1 MLEVKGISVGY
12 KELLAVQDVSF
23 SVRKGEVVSLV
34 GSNGAGKSTILRA
47 ISGLLRPKRGEIL
60 LNGEPIHKTPPYEI
74 VRKKIAMVPEGRQ
87 LFGRLSVL
95 DNLLLGAYVLDA
107 KEEVSTLLE
116 SVLALFPRLAE
127 RKGQRAETLSGGEQ
141 QQLAIGRGLM
151 SRPPSHAGRAV
162 PRHHAEADVRDL
174 QDYPRDQPEG
184 SHRLPGRAERVRGPG
199 HFGQGVRAADRTH
212 RPGGQGQGSLEVRL
226 GSESVPWNVGRM
238 SRVDLWTAERGGAR
252 HED

>member
-12 KELLAVQDVSF
+12 KDLLAVQDVSF
-23 SVRKGEVVSLV
+23 SVREGEVVSLV

-107 KEEVSTLLE
+107 KEEVGALLE
-116 SVLALFPRLAE
+116 TVLALFPRLAE

-151 SRPPSHAGRAV
+151 SRPALLMLDEPSLGIMPKLMSEIFKTIHEISQKGVTVFLVEQNVYEALDISDRAYVLQTGRIV
-162 PRHHAEADVRDL
+162 LEGKGKDILKSDLVRKA
-174 QDYPRDQPEG
+174 Y
-184 SHRLPGRAERVRGPG
+184 
-199 HFGQGVRAADRTH
+199 
-212 RPGGQGQGSLEVRL
+212 L
-226 GSESVPWNVGRM
+226 GM
-238 SRVDLWTAERGGAR
+238 
-252 HED
+252 